1 MPILFFYIIKE
12 KNKYINKT
20 YSTYAN
26 KSPPR
31 NDHETAL
38 QISNV
43 SLKRKLKQSIEQ
55 FSFLSI

>member
-26 KSPPR
+26 KSPW

-38 QISNV
+38 QMTNV